1 MKHVSYWLREINDFD
16 FDLIWPLWNLWKK
29 ASKKTLGAI
38 WCLQVFATTKL
49 LAAVYISTCW
59 LYEAL
64 TQQNFHEAATCV
76 TLGHRSFVQTPRAHV
91 QKLYILRVHIL
102 SSFLYAGFMLYK
114 FYMQLL
120 ASFLSLKLSLL
131 LSILLLNIRNSTA
144 INVAFHS
151 DSILPAIV
159 YAVVGYIKTL
169 LQNSWLLSLQLLA
182 M

>member
-1 MKHVSYWLREINDFD
+1 
-16 FDLIWPLWNLWKK
+16 
-29 ASKKTLGAI
+29 
-38 WCLQVFATTKL
+38 
-49 LAAVYISTCW
+49 
-59 LYEAL
+59 
-64 TQQNFHEAATCV
+64 
-76 TLGHRSFVQTPRAHV
+76 
-91 QKLYILRVHIL
+91 
-102 SSFLYAGFMLYK
+102 
-114 FYMQLL
+114 MQLL